1 MATLLIL
8 MLALSICVAKT
19 KTPDTN
25 EQGMSSRK
33 VQKAIIRIIKVLRFH
48 PGMLTE
54 EKIKS
59 TCKAQSI
66 YILNNYMYLHL
77 NDVYFKMIILIRY
90 TLVSIKF
97 ILIKFYIY
105 IYIYSYI

>member
-54 EKIKS
+54 EKIKC
-59 TCKAQSI
+59 TCKAHSI
-66 YILNNYMYLHL
+66 YILNNYMVLI
-77 NDVYFKMIILIRY
+77 FK
-90 TLVSIKF
+90 
-97 ILIKFYIY
+97 
-105 IYIYSYI
+105 